1 MERKEQDY
9 MQDLREIRSIME
21 RSTKFLSLS
30 GISGVLAGLYALA
43 GAYLAFKIF
52 EDQDA
57 LVYGI
62 PSGQQ
67 VWDLLVIG
75 LTVLV
80 LAVTTAIVFSTR
92 KAKKRGQQIWNS
104 AAKRMLVNMAV
115 PLVTGGILV
124 LLLLAKGLILL
135 MAPVTLIFY
144 GLALYNASK
153 FTYSDVKYFGFV
165 QLLLGLLGIY
175 FTQYSLLVWAIGF
188 GVMHIIYGIYVNYK
202 YEG

>member
-1 MERKEQDY
+1 MR
-9 MQDLREIRSIME
+9 DLREIRSIME

-30 GISGVLAGLYALA
+30 GISGVLAGIYALA
-43 GAYLAFKIF
+43 GAYLAFQIF
-52 EDQDA
+52 EDQEA
-57 LVYGI
+57 LVYGS
-62 PSGQQ
+62 PSGEQ
-67 VWDLLVIG
+67 VGDLLMIG
-75 LTVLV
+75 FTVLV
-80 LAVTTAIVFSTR
+80 LAVTTAVVLSVR
-92 KAKKRGQQIWNS
+92 KAKKRGERVWNP

-115 PLVTGGILV
+115 PLVTGGLLV
-124 LLLLAKGLILL
+124 LLLLAKGLIML

-165 QLLLGLLGIY
+165 QLLLGLLGVY
-175 FTQYSLLVWAIGF
+175 FTQYSLLFWTLGF

>member
-1 MERKEQDY
+1 MKRKEEDY

-43 GAYLAFKIF
+43 GAYLAFEIF
-52 EDQDA
+52 NDQEE

-62 PSGQQ
+62 PAGEQ
-67 VWDLLVIG
+67 VWDLLFIG
-75 LTVLV
+75 FTVLV
-80 LAVTTAIVFSTR
+80 LAIGTAVLFSVR
-92 KAKKRGQQIWNS
+92 KAKKREEKVWNS
-104 AAKRMLVNMAV
+104 AARRMLVNMAV

-124 LLLLAKGLILL
+124 LVLLFKGLLLL
-135 MAPVTLIFY
+135 MAPMTLIFY

-153 FTYSDVKYFGFV
+153 FTFSDVKYFGFV
-165 QLLLGLLGIY
+165 QVVLGLLAVS
-175 FTQYSLLVWAIGF
+175 FTQYSLLFWAIGF

-202 YEG
+202 YER

>member
-80 LAVTTAIVFSTR
+80 LAVTTAIVFSAR

>member
-1 MERKEQDY
+1 MKRKEEDY

-43 GAYLAFKIF
+43 GAYLAFGIF
-52 EDQDA
+52 KDLEE
-57 LVYGI
+57 LVYGA
-62 PSGQQ
+62 PAEQ
-67 VWDLLVIG
+67 VWDLLLIG
-75 LTVLV
+75 FTVLV
-80 LAVTTAIVFSTR
+80 LAIGTAILFSVK
-92 KAKKRGQQIWNS
+92 KAKKRGEKLWNS

-124 LLLLAKGLILL
+124 LVFLFKGLILL
-135 MAPVTLIFY
+135 MAPLTLIFY

-153 FTYSDVKYFGFV
+153 FTFSDVKYFGFV
-165 QLLLGLLGIY
+165 QVVLGLLAVS
-175 FTQYSLLVWAIGF
+175 FTEYSLLFWAIGF

-202 YEG
+202 YER

>member
-1 MERKEQDY
+1 

-30 GISGVLAGLYALA
+30 GLSGVLAGLYALA
-43 GAYLAFKIF
+43 GAYLAFDIF
-52 EDQDA
+52 RNQEV

-62 PSGQQ
+62 PSGEQ
-67 VWDLLVIG
+67 VWDLLLIG
-75 LTVLV
+75 TTVLI
-80 LAVTTAIVFSTR
+80 LAVLTAVVLSVR
-92 KAKKRGQQIWNS
+92 KAKKKGDKVWNS

-124 LLLLAKGLILL
+124 LLLLSRGFIML

-165 QLLLGLLGIY
+165 QLVLGLLGIY
-175 FTQYSLLVWAIGF
+175 FTEYSLLFWAFGF